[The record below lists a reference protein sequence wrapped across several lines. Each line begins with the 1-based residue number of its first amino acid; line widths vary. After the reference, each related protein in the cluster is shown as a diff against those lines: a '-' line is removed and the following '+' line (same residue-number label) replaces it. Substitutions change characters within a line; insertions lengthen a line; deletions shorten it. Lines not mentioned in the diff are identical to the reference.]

1 MFGGSGSQN
10 AYMLVYRQKKIVKE
24 QGNSRPEVPDY
35 QAKYI
40 QNINKEQEEYRVE
53 YEKKKN

>member
-24 QGNSRPEVPDY
+24 QGYARPEVPDY
-35 QAKYI
+35 QEKYI
-40 QNINKEQEEYRVE
+40 QNLNKEQEEYRVE